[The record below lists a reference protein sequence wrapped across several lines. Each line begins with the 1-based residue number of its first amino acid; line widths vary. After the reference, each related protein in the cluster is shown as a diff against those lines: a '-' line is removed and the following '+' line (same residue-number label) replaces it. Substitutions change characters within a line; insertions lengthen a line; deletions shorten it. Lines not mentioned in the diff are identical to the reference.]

1 MRTIHFGSTGPAV
14 QLLQLALNRAGFGP
28 LQTDGVFGPATRG
41 AVSRF
46 QAVNRLAVDGIAGA
60 ATHRALLPW
69 YTGYVPVRVRRGD
82 SLWTLGRLYGSST
95 EAIRLANPGL
105 EPENL
110 AIGSS
115 VIVPLPFDVVPT
127 DIAWCSALVGYCVQ
141 GLSARYPF
149 LLAGDVGKSAMG
161 KPLWSLRMG
170 QGENRVLFH
179 AEHHA
184 NEWITTPLL
193 LRFAEEL
200 AAAYAAGGELA
211 GFRAGEI
218 LDYAT
223 LCLVPAVNPDGMDLV
238 TGELSAGE
246 AYRAARAIAARY
258 PRYPFPAGWKA
269 NIRGVDLNLQYPAGW
284 EQARANKYAQ
294 GVSSPAPADF
304 VGEAPL
310 TAPEARAM
318 GALTRSFDPALTLSY
333 HSQGEVIY
341 WSFQDYAPE
350 NARGIG
356 ALFARLSGYGLE
368 EPPYASSFAGYKDW
382 FLQEFRRPGYTVE
395 VGRGVNPLPVEDLPG
410 IYSRNRDL
418 LTYAALVT

>member
-1 MRTIHFGSTGPAV
+1 MRSTRFGSTGPAV

-28 LQTDGVFGPATRG
+28 LETDGVFGPATRG

-46 QAVNRLAVDGIAGA
+46 QAVNHLTVDGIAGP
-60 ATHRALLPW
+60 ATHRSLLPW
-69 YTGYVPVRVRRGD
+69 YTGYAPVRVRRGD
-82 SLWTLGRLYGSST
+82 SLWSLARLYGSST

-110 AIGSS
+110 AVGSS
-115 VIVPLPFDVVPT
+115 LIVPLPFDVVPMGIT
-127 DIAWCSALVGYCVQ
+127 WCSALVGYCVQ

-149 LLAGDVGKSAMG
+149 LLSGDVGKSALG

-200 AAAYAAGGELA
+200 AAAYASGGELA

-218 LDYAT
+218 LDYAAI
-223 LCLVPAVNPDGMDLV
+223 CLVPAVNPDGMDLV
-238 TGELSAGE
+238 TGELSSGE

-258 PRYPFPAGWKA
+258 PRYPFPSGWKA

-284 EQARANKYAQ
+284 EQARDVKYAQ
-294 GVSSPAPADF
+294 GVSSPAPADY

-310 TAPEARAM
+310 TAPESRAM
-318 GALTRSFDPALTLSY
+318 AALSRRFDPALTLSY
-333 HSQGEVIY
+333 HSQGEVLY
-341 WSFQDYAPE
+341 WSFRDYAPE
-350 NARGIG
+350 NAREIG
-356 ALFARLSGYGLE
+356 QLLAELSGYRLE
-368 EPPYASSFAGYKDW
+368 DAPTGPSSAGYKDW
-382 FLQEFRRPGYTVE
+382 FLQDFRRPGYTVE
-395 VGRGVNPLPVEDLPG
+395 VGRGVNPLPVEELPG
-410 IYSRNRDL
+410 IYARNREL